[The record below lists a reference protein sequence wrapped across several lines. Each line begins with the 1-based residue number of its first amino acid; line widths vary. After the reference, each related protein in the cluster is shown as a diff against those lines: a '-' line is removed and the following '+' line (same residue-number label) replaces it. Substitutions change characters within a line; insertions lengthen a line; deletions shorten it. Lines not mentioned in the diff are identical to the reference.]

1 MNNPEE
7 TPKAMKPSLPLWSY
21 QLQRDSRL
29 AVRGRKDLETLLIAR
44 SFEDERF
51 KQELLT
57 NPKVVI
63 EKELGTE
70 LPENWEIKVIK
81 ETETALYMVIPKNP
95 YEGLA
100 ESELKANLGLTLDE
114 VACWVYEQQASVLLE
129 ETSSVAVITRF
140 WTDPAF
146 KQELL
151 ANPKAVIEKQF
162 GKNIL
167 EGVEIHVLEETTNIL
182 YLILPRLTD
191 DLHFLANFSFLVPV
205 AGQDSDLIN
214 AVGSPAKPVPT
225 TFICTLPVISLGT
238 FLCVSLVPLFCPPA
252 K

>member
-7 TPKAMKPSLPLWSY
+7 TLKAMKPSMPLWSY

-57 NPKVVI
+57 NPKALI

-70 LPENWEIKVIK
+70 LPESLEIKVIE

-114 VACWVYEQQASVLLE
+114 VACWVYEQQANVLLE
-129 ETSSVAVITRF
+129 ETSSVALITQF

-151 ANPKAVIEKQF
+151 ANPKAVIEKEF

-205 AGQDSDLIN
+205 AGQDYDLIN
-214 AVGSPAKPVPT
+214 AVGSPEPAGTPT
-225 TFICTLPVISLGT
+225 LTIGIVTRVICPSIVYSTFCK
-238 FLCVSLVPLFCPPA
+238 PA

>member
-57 NPKVVI
+57 NPKGVI

-70 LPENWEIKVIK
+70 LPESLEIKVIE

-95 YEGLA
+95 YEGWA
-100 ESELKANLGLTLDE
+100 ESELKANLGLTLDD
-114 VACWVYEQQASVLLE
+114 VACWVYEQQANVLLE
-129 ETSSVAVITRF
+129 ETSSVAVITQF

-151 ANPKAVIEKQF
+151 VNPKAVIEKEF

-167 EGVEIHVLEETTNIL
+167 EGVEIHVLEETTHIL

-214 AVGSPAKPVPT
+214 AVGSPEPVAT
-225 TFICTLPVISLGT
+225 TFICTTIFTIPVTLT
-238 FLCVSLVPLFCPPA
+238 LVTACPPA
-252 K
+252 TTPGR

>member
-7 TPKAMKPSLPLWSY
+7 TPKAMKPSMPLWSY

-44 SFEDERF
+44 SFEDESF

-57 NPKVVI
+57 NPKALI

-70 LPENWEIKVIK
+70 LPESLEIKVIE

-129 ETSSVAVITRF
+129 ETSSVAVITQF

-151 ANPKAVIEKQF
+151 ANPKAVIEKEF

-205 AGQDSDLIN
+205 AGQDYDLIN
-214 AVGSPAKPVPT
+214 AVGSPVAVTVVGCPILT
-225 TFICTLPVISLGT
+225 TTTI
-238 FLCVSLVPLFCPPA
+238 LVPSIIYATFCPPA
-252 K
+252 Q